1 MWVPSS
7 VIYEF
12 FKKTRRIGFYFLWF
26 FFSKKRN
33 ISLKSFWS
41 MFFVFCVFFFFPL
54 ESIGGNVWL
63 NSVDSNNC
71 PFQ

>member
-12 FKKTRRIGFYFLWF
+12 FKKTRRIGFYFSWF
-26 FFSKKRN
+26 FFLKKKHFTKEF
-33 ISLKSFWS
+33 LEH
-41 MFFVFCVFFFFPL
+41 VFCFLGVFFPL